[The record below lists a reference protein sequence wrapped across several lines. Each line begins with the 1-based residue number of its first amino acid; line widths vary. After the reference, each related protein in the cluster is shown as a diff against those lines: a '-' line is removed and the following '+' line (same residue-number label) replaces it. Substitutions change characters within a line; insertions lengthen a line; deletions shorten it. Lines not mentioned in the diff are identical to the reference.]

1 MAAGG
6 RRRRRTNMTDTAIAT
21 LASDPHHRAVPVVAA
36 PAAAVPAMTDVFGKP
51 ALLRDENAN
60 LYDALFSRVIAAAR
74 PRDAFEWMLLK
85 DYADLAWEIF
95 RLRRAKAG
103 FVNGMHKTALGLVL
117 EKLFLV
123 TGPAREFHRDPA
135 AKAAILEQLALHGLD
150 EGVITAEAVVA
161 CSTELAELD
170 AMIKSAESRRNAML
184 REIDYHRGG
193 LATRLRDAPDVV
205 DAESEDVPR
214 LEASPEPAGARPAA

>member
-1 MAAGG
+1 
-6 RRRRRTNMTDTAIAT
+6 MTDTAIAT
-21 LASDPHHRAVPVVAA
+21 TDTHTPHPTPPVVATSA
-36 PAAAVPAMTDVFGKP
+36 VPAPAMTDVFGRP
-51 ALLRDENAN
+51 ALLRDEDAN
-60 LYDALFSRVIAAAR
+60 LYDALFSRVVAAAR

-103 FVNGMHKTALGLVL
+103 FVNTMHKNALVAVL
-117 EKLFLV
+117 KKLALDPR
-123 TGPAREFHRDPA
+123 PALQFHKNPD

-161 CSTELAELD
+161 CCDELAALD
-170 AMIKSAESRRNAML
+170 TIIKSAETRRNAML

-205 DAESEDVPR
+205 DAETEDAAVAPS
-214 LEASPEPAGARPAA
+214 AEPQPA